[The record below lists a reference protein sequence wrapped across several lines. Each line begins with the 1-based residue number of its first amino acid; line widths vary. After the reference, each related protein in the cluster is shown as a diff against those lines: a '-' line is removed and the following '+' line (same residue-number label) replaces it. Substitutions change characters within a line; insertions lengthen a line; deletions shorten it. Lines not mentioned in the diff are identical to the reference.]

1 MKLIAL
7 AVPSL
12 ARARR
17 RNYFSFVPVLL
28 PPTPQASSA
37 KLIAWKIS
45 HRNKA
50 GATFIK
56 AVIIE
61 KWRQKM
67 SRARP
72 RQGKQ
77 TAFEKFPCRARAI

>member
-1 MKLIAL
+1 LFFLCSTVITA
-7 AVPSL
+7 
-12 ARARR
+12 
-17 RNYFSFVPVLL
+17 
-28 PPTPQASSA
+28 PTPQASSA

-61 KWRQKM
+61 KWQQKM
-67 SRARP
+67 SRRAATTTKTNRP
-72 RQGKQ
+72 G
-77 TAFEKFPCRARAI
+77 AFEKFPCRARPI